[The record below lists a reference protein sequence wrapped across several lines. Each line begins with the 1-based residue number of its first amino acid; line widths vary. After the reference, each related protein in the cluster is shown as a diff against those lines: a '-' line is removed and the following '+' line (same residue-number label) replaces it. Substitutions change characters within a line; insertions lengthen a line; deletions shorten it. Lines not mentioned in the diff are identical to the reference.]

1 MSTTPTP
8 ATAQLTQ
15 EQRDATLITTD
26 RKRVTVGEL
35 LGRPLVL
42 AFFPAA
48 FTSVCTKEMCT
59 FRDSMARFNSLDAA
73 VYGISIDTPFTLGVF
88 GERHGLTFPLLS
100 DANREATRAFGVTW
114 PDLSGVRDV
123 SNRAV
128 FVLDASG
135 HVVYRWVGE
144 NPGQEPPYDDVLAA
158 VEQAR

>member
-1 MSTTPTP
+1 MSTTPTR
-8 ATAQLTQ
+8 ATNQLTQ
-15 EQRDATLITTD
+15 EQRDATLIATD
-26 RKRVTVGEL
+26 RTRITVNDL

-73 VYGISIDTPFTLGVF
+73 VYGISIDTPFTLRVF
-88 GERHGLTFPLLS
+88 GEQNGLTFPLLS
-100 DANREATRAFGVTW
+100 DANREATHAFGVSW

-128 FVLDASG
+128 FVLDAEG
-135 HVVYRWVGE
+135 RIVYRWVAE
-144 NPGQEPPYDDVLAA
+144 RPGLEPPYEEVLAA
-158 VEQAR
+158 VERLR

>member
-1 MSTTPTP
+1 MSISSHSATDTLTP
-8 ATAQLTQ
+8 
-15 EQRDATLITTD
+15 EQRDAALITTD
-26 RKRVTVGEL
+26 RTPVTIGAL

-73 VYGISIDTPFTLGVF
+73 VYGISIDTPFTLRVF
-88 GERHGLTFPLLS
+88 GEQNGLTFPLLS
-100 DANREATRAFGVTW
+100 DANREATHAFGVIW

-128 FVLDASG
+128 FVLDAEG
-135 HVVYRWVGE
+135 RIVYRWVAE
-144 NPGQEPPYDDVLAA
+144 RPGLEPPYEEVLAA
-158 VEQAR
+158 VERLR